1 MAKTEPPTSRAPRP
15 RWVLHVQA
23 QFWRVLMGIG
33 MMLHRMASP
42 RPPKPSFTRTVPTT
56 VSPIK
61 GEFKLQFYV
70 PEDYS
75 LQKRMREKRFPVVVN
90 FHGGGFT
97 LGQATD
103 DARWCATVVREVGA
117 VVVSVDYRRAP
128 EHAFPTAV
136 EDGVDAILYLA
147 EHAESLLIDIERV
160 AVSGF
165 SSGGNM
171 SLTVPLRLQGEVV
184 PEPHDAETPF
194 GMSPAPG
201 STDNIPQKALSRGR
215 TLVNVRRELRLKAI
229 VAWYPST
236 DYTVT
241 REQRRMTCVRK
252 DQELPAVF
260 TQLFDESYLS
270 PPTMDMSNPYL
281 SPGRAPDTMMAGL
294 PEDIIMFTCEWDMLL
309 AEGERLR
316 DRLVKLGKNVVY
328 TMVPGVPHGWDKA
341 PNPLRPTPG
350 VQEHYLS
357 ACKELRRVFHEEL
370 PEGAIER
377 DMEEDDAVE
386 VSSGPSRTS
395 HTFGRTSFSHTSNS
409 HSRNRRR
416 SVVN

>member
-1 MAKTEPPTSRAPRP
+1 MTKSKPPTERAPRP
-15 RWVLHVQA
+15 RWALHVQA
-23 QFWRVLMGIG
+23 QFWRVLMQIG
-33 MMLHRMASP
+33 MVLHRLAPP
-42 RPPKPSFTRTVPTT
+42 RPPRPSFTHRVPTT
-56 VSPIK
+56 VSPNK

-70 PEDYS
+70 PEDYDI
-75 LQKRMREKRFPVVVN
+75 QKRLRDKKFPVLVN

-97 LGQATD
+97 LGKATD
-103 DARWCATVVREVGA
+103 DARWCATVVQEVGA

-147 EHAESLLIDIERV
+147 EHAESLNIDIERV

-171 SLTVPLRLQGEVV
+171 SLTVPLRLQGEVL
-184 PEPHDAETPF
+184 PEPANCETPY
-194 GMSPAPG
+194 GMKRAPA
-201 STDNIPQKALSRGR
+201 STEHIPQKALSDGR
-215 TLVNVRRELRLKAI
+215 TLLNVRRDVHLKAI

-236 DYTVT
+236 DYTQT

-260 TQLFDESYLS
+260 TQLFDESYLQ
-270 PPTMDMSNPYL
+270 PPTMDMANPYL
-281 SPGRAPDTMMAGL
+281 SPGLASNAMLAGL

-316 DRLVKLGKNVVY
+316 DRLTDMGKKVVY

-341 PNPLRPTPG
+341 PNPLKPTPG
-350 VQEHYLS
+350 VQTHYLA
-357 ACKELRRVFHEEL
+357 ACKELRRVLHEEL
-370 PEGAIER
+370 PEGAHQREL
-377 DMEEDDAVE
+377 DEEGMGE
-386 VSSGPSRTS
+386 GSGTARRSQS
-395 HTFGRTSFSHTSNS
+395 
-409 HSRNRRR
+409 RRR
-416 SVVN
+416 RQSVVN